1 MNNIY
6 NVIITIFTTI
16 ISMGMVQCNTQEQ
29 KPAPQIPIDKL
40 QQGDIAFRRGEGFIS
55 EVVVYNDANG
65 MYSHIGVIVKHNDS
79 LKVVHAVP
87 GEPDFKGDF
96 DRVKLEPIESFFSPS
111 RALRGEIMRISLTD
125 SMRYII
131 NNIALEKA
139 HQKIKFDHD
148 YNVNDTTKLYCT
160 ELVQLIFSHMDIDLA
175 EDRSTAINIPGM
187 SENYIMPSD
196 IYKNKKLIS
205 VYKY

>member
-1 MNNIY
+1 MLYAIKH
-6 NVIITIFTTI
+6 IITILVI
-16 ISMGMVQCNTQEQ
+16 VISLGMTQCVSAEQ
-29 KPAPQIPIDKL
+29 KQAPQIPLDKL

-65 MYSHIGVIVKHNDS
+65 MYSHIGIIVKHNDS

-96 DRVKLEPIESFFSPS
+96 DRVKLEPIGAFFSPS
-111 RALRGEIMRISLTD
+111 RALRGEIMRIPLAD
-125 SMRYII
+125 SMRNII

-160 ELVQLIFSHMDIDLA
+160 ELIQLLFSHIDIDLA
-175 EDRSTAINIPGM
+175 GNRSTIINIPGA
-187 SENYIMPSD
+187 SGNYIMPSD
-196 IYKNKKLIS
+196 IYRNEKLIS

>member
-6 NVIITIFTTI
+6 NIIITIFTII
-16 ISMGMVQCNTQEQ
+16 ISMGMVQCNTQEKKQ
-29 KPAPQIPIDKL
+29 APQIPFDKIR
-40 QQGDIAFRRGEGFIS
+40 QGDIAFRRGEGFIS

-65 MYSHIGVIVKHNDS
+65 MYSHIGVIVEHDDS

-125 SMRYII
+125 SMRCII

-160 ELVQLIFSHMDIDLA
+160 ELVQLLFSHANIDLA

-187 SENYIMPSD
+187 SGNYIMPSD
-196 IYKNKKLIS
+196 IYRNKKLIS